1 METSSAGA
9 ARKADHT
16 VDIAIVGGAVTGSAI
31 ACHLAMDPD
40 WRGSVL
46 VIEKDPSY
54 ARCAS
59 ALSAASI
66 RQQFSSPVNIEISL
80 YGIAFLR
87 EIGARLA
94 VGDERPAID
103 LHEGGY
109 LFLATADKRAI
120 LEENHALQTRLGA
133 DIALLDQDG
142 LAARFPWLAVEDIAA
157 GCFGRS
163 GEGWFDGYGL
173 MQAFRRKARALG
185 VPYLAAEVRDAARD
199 GDGFRLTLATGET
212 VSCGR
217 LVNAAGASGARAL
230 AARLGVALP
239 IESRKRMIFTFEC
252 RSQVPGCPLLID
264 PSGTYV
270 RPEGTG
276 FLCGAAPPPEAD
288 PQSDDFTVEH
298 DFFDTHLWPTLAARV
313 PAFEAIRPG
322 AAWAGHY
329 DMNLFD
335 HNALIG
341 EADGVAGFYLA
352 TGFSGHGLQQAPA
365 VGRGL
370 AELLVHGRYRTLDLS
385 PLGPDRLARNRP
397 VTERNVV

>member
-1 METSSAGA
+1 MNAQGNTGQN
-9 ARKADHT
+9 KADHT
-16 VDIAIVGGAVTGSAI
+16 VDVAIVGGAVTGSSI

-66 RQQFSSPVNIEISL
+66 RQQFSTAINIEISL

-87 EIGARLA
+87 EIGHHLA
-94 VGDERPAID
+94 TGSERPAID

-109 LFLATADKRAI
+109 LFLATPEKRRI
-120 LEENHALQTRLGA
+120 LEGNHALQTRLGA
-133 DIALLDQDG
+133 DIAFLEKHE
-142 LAARFPWLAVEDIAA
+142 LAARFPWLNVDDLSA
-157 GCFGRS
+157 GCLGRS

-173 MQAFRRKARALG
+173 MQAFRKKARSLG
-185 VPYLAAEVRDAARD
+185 VPYLAAEVLEAARE
-199 GDGFRLTLATGET
+199 GGGFRLALSNGET

-217 LVNAAGASGARAL
+217 LVNAAGASGARQIASD
-230 AARLGVALP
+230 LGVRLP
-239 IESRKRMIFTFEC
+239 LECRKRMIFTFDC
-252 RSQVPGCPLLID
+252 REEVKDCPLLID
-264 PSGTYV
+264 PNGTYV

-276 FLCGAAPPPEAD
+276 FLCGSAPAADSDPECH
-288 PQSDDFTVEH
+288 DFEVEH
-298 DFFDTHLWPTLAARV
+298 GFFEDHLWPTLATRI

-335 HNALIG
+335 HNALLG
-341 EADGVAGFYLA
+341 EVEAVPGFHLA

-365 VGRGL
+365 VGRGM
-370 AELLVHGRYRTLDLS
+370 AELLIHGAYRSLDLAV
-385 PLGPDRLARNRP
+385 LGFDRLAKDRP
-397 VTERNVV
+397 VSEKNVV